1 MRDGKINVHYVTRV
15 EGHGNIVVDLKEGA
29 IKELRW
35 EIPEAPRFFEA
46 MVRGRSYADAP
57 HITSRICGICS
68 IGHTVASLRGIE
80 AALGVQPS
88 EQTVLLRKLILHAE
102 TVQSHTLHVFY
113 LAVPDFLGVNSVIPL
128 ATTHKQ
134 PLLQAIHLHRLSNEW
149 SELIG
154 GRTTHPINMVV
165 NGWTRLPTQDELQ
178 TLRQRLT
185 EAIPDL
191 KAWVEIFKTLDI
203 PDFERETEYLALQ
216 RDDEYAFYDGA
227 IASTDGGTTPVPQY
241 REKIKEFVVP
251 YSTAKHAKAA
261 RESFMVGALAR
272 FNINYEQLSPL
283 ARWAAEEMGL
293 KPVCYNP
300 FMNTVAQ
307 LVEVAHCLE
316 DGVRIIDELLNRG
329 IKEEDRSVEVNS
341 GTGPSTE
348 FIPSPA
354 EGPLVLWPR
363 DKGLRTGVG
372 ATEVPRGT
380 LYHEYTLDNNGI
392 VTGANFVIPTN
403 MNHNNIERDLKA
415 LVPTIVDKTKE
426 EITLTLEMLVRAY
439 DPCISCSTHLLN
451 VKFV

>member
-1 MRDGKINVHYVTRV
+1 MKDGKINVHYVTRV
-15 EGHGNIVVDLKEGA
+15 EGHGNIVVDLKESA

-68 IGHTVASLRGIE
+68 IGHTIASLQGVE

-113 LAVPDFLGVNSVIPL
+113 LAAPDFLGVNSVIPL
-128 ATTHKQ
+128 ATTHKE
-134 PLLQAIHLHRLSNEW
+134 PLLQAIRLHRLANEW
-149 SELIG
+149 SDLIG
-154 GRTTHPINMVV
+154 GRTTHPINLVV
-165 NGWTRLPTQDELQ
+165 NGWTRLPTQDELRA
-178 TLRQRLT
+178 LRQRLT

-191 KAWVEIFKTLDI
+191 EAWVKIFKTLDI

-216 RDDEYAFYDGA
+216 RDDEYAFYNGS

-241 REKIKEFVVP
+241 REKITEFVVP
-251 YSTAKHAKAA
+251 YSTAKHTKAA

-272 FNINYEQLSPL
+272 FNNNYEHLSPL

-300 FMNTVAQ
+300 FMNNVAQ

-316 DGVRIIDELLNRG
+316 DGVRIINELLAMG
-329 IKEEDRSVEVNS
+329 IKEEDRSVEV
-341 GTGPSTE
+341 
-348 FIPSPA
+348 
-354 EGPLVLWPR
+354 
-363 DKGLRTGVG
+363 KGGTGVG
-372 ATEVPRGT
+372 ATEVPRG
-380 LYHEYTLDNNGI
+380 LLIHEYTVDDNGTI
-392 VTGANFVIPTN
+392 TGANFIIPTN

-415 LVPTIVDKTKE
+415 LVPTVVDKSQE
-426 EITLTLEMLVRAY
+426 EITLNLEMLVRAY
-439 DPCISCSTHLLN
+439 DPCISCSAHLLN
-451 VKFV
+451 VEFVPMVSPAEP

>member
-15 EGHGNIVVDLKEGA
+15 EGHGNIVLDLKEGA

-46 MVRGRSYADAP
+46 MVRGQSYADAP

-68 IGHTVASLRGIE
+68 IGHTVASLQGVE
-80 AALGVQPS
+80 AAIGVQPS

-128 ATTHKQ
+128 ASTHKEA
-134 PLLQAIHLHRLSNEW
+134 LLQAVRLHRLANEW
-149 SELIG
+149 SDLIG
-154 GRTTHPINMVV
+154 GRTTHPISMVV
-165 NGWTRLPTQDELQ
+165 NGFTRLPTQDELRG
-178 TLRQRLT
+178 LRKRIT
-185 EAIPDL
+185 DAIPDL
-191 KAWVEIFKTLDI
+191 EAWVEIFKALDI

-216 RDDEYAFYDGA
+216 RDDEYAFYNGV
-227 IASTDGGTTPVPQY
+227 IASTDGGTTSVPQY

-272 FNINYEQLSPL
+272 FNNNYQKLSPL

-300 FMNTVAQ
+300 FMNNVAQ

-316 DGVRIIDELLNRG
+316 DGMRIINELLAMG
-329 IKEEDRSVEVNS
+329 IKEEDRSVEIKA
-341 GTGPSTE
+341 G
-348 FIPSPA
+348 
-354 EGPLVLWPR
+354 
-363 DKGLRTGVG
+363 RTGVG
-372 ATEVPRGT
+372 ATEVPRG
-380 LYHEYTLDNNGI
+380 LLIHEYTVDDGGTI
-392 VTGANFVIPTN
+392 SGANFVIPTN

-415 LVPTIVDKTKE
+415 LVPAVVDKSQE

-439 DPCISCSTHLLN
+439 DPCISCSAHLLN
-451 VKFV
+451 VEFV

>member
-1 MRDGKINVHYVTRV
+1 MKDGKINVHYLTRV
-15 EGHGNIVVDLKEGA
+15 EGHGNIVVDLKDGA

-46 MVRGRSYADAP
+46 MVRGQSYADAP

-68 IGHTVASLRGIE
+68 IGHTVASLQGIE
-80 AALGVQPS
+80 SAIGVQPS

-113 LAVPDFLGVNSVIPL
+113 LAVPDLLGVNSVIPL
-128 ATTHKQ
+128 AETHKEA
-134 PLLQAIHLHRLSNEW
+134 LLRAIRLHRLANEW
-149 SELIG
+149 SDLIG

-165 NGWTRLPTQDELQ
+165 NGFTRLPTPEELRG
-178 TLRQRLT
+178 LRKRIT
-185 EAIPDL
+185 DAIPDL
-191 KAWVEIFKTLDI
+191 EAWVEIVKTLDI

-216 RDDEYAFYDGA
+216 RDDEYAFYNGV

-251 YSTAKHAKAA
+251 HSTAKHARAA

-272 FNINYEQLSPL
+272 FNNNYDKLSPL

-300 FMNTVAQ
+300 FMNNVAQ

-316 DGVRIIDELLNRG
+316 DSVRIINELLAMG
-329 IKEEDRSVEVNS
+329 LKEEDRSVE
-341 GTGPSTE
+341 
-348 FIPSPA
+348 F
-354 EGPLVLWPR
+354 
-363 DKGLRTGVG
+363 KGGSTGVG
-372 ATEVPRGT
+372 ATEVPRG
-380 LYHEYTLDNNGI
+380 LLIHEYTVDDGGTI
-392 VTGANFVIPTN
+392 TGANFVIPTN

-415 LVPTIVDKTKE
+415 LVPRIVDRPKE

-451 VKFV
+451 VEFV

>member
-1 MRDGKINVHYVTRV
+1 MKDGKINVHYVTRV
-15 EGHGNIVVDLKEGA
+15 EGHGNIVVDLKESA

-68 IGHTVASLRGIE
+68 IGHTIASLQGVE

-113 LAVPDFLGVNSVIPL
+113 LAAPDFLGVKSVIPL
-128 ATTHKQ
+128 ATTHKE
-134 PLLQAIHLHRLSNEW
+134 PLLQAIRLHRLANEW
-149 SELIG
+149 SDLIG
-154 GRTTHPINMVV
+154 GRTTHPINLVV
-165 NGWTRLPTQDELQ
+165 NGWTRLPTQDELRA
-178 TLRQRLT
+178 LRQRLT

-191 KAWVEIFKTLDI
+191 EAWVKIFKTLDI

-216 RDDEYAFYDGA
+216 RDDEYAFYNGS

-241 REKIKEFVVP
+241 REKITEFVVP
-251 YSTAKHAKAA
+251 YSTAKHTKAA

-272 FNINYEQLSPL
+272 FNNNYEKLSPL

-293 KPVCYNP
+293 RPVCYNP
-300 FMNTVAQ
+300 FMNNVAQ

-316 DGVRIIDELLNRG
+316 DGVRIINELLAMG
-329 IKEEDRSVEVNS
+329 IKEEDRSVE
-341 GTGPSTE
+341 
-348 FIPSPA
+348 I
-354 EGPLVLWPR
+354 
-363 DKGLRTGVG
+363 KGGTGVG
-372 ATEVPRGT
+372 ATEVPRG
-380 LYHEYTLDNNGI
+380 LLIHEYTVDDNGTI
-392 VTGANFVIPTN
+392 TGANFIIPTN

-415 LVPTIVDKTKE
+415 LVPTIVDKSQE
-426 EITLTLEMLVRAY
+426 EITLNLEMLVRAY
-439 DPCISCSTHLLN
+439 DPCISCSAHLLN
-451 VKFV
+451 VEFVPVVSPAEP